1 MIMIRAARNGCSD
14 EVIFHRRYVYFNFPS
29 TGIYKTD
36 LGKKLDMDKYIE
48 SKVDPKYLYEVKKM
62 MQGWELYEKGWY
74 FHHTDNKHLF
84 YHLTQIS
91 DYSTNPP
98 FALKYFK
105 FKIKCWE

>member
-1 MIMIRAARNGCSD
+1 MIRAAMDGRSNEVTFHKRN
-14 EVIFHRRYVYFNFPS
+14 VYVSFSS

-48 SKVDPKYLYEVKKM
+48 SKVEPKYLYEVKKM

-84 YHLTQIS
+84 YHLTQIG